1 MNHIQEIYISSLL
14 ADAVYTDIQKLR
26 NNSARDNMEDIM
38 SERMSSYQ
46 AKFIANN
53 FEIVAALEKSDLYQ
67 NGFAAAVWKGRAN
80 TPYEGK
86 LFVSTRGTEPLT
98 DFITDADLALNVAAQ
113 AQIVEMTN
121 WWNRITTPINQ
132 QVLQI
137 IDSSILGR
145 NQDTKSRFIT
155 EKVSGLGLIDINS
168 TGEKLS
174 VVVNGHSLG
183 GHLASSFARIFA
195 DSVKIEAVNTFNS
208 AGFISS
214 SESFFKEVEKAL
226 YLPKTK
232 FFKEQNNYFTEHGIN
247 VTTND
252 WWFTQIGKRQPIFNE
267 KDSNPINNHS
277 MYKVTD
283 ALALGYTLSLLDKNL
298 TLEKINQLFNLSSNK
313 SEASLENVLDFVRS
327 IIIGK
332 DAKLTT
338 VGDVDKNA
346 ASREEYHKNIVELRG
361 RIESLVENGQ
371 KFEFLKL
378 NLEIAK
384 TDSAEG
390 MAMRYALKELSPF
403 ALVGFDYSKFNADG
417 TLGLYSAVN
426 PNGMTDQYLE
436 ARFKMAGVWERFAAK
451 DIDYEPLESRGE
463 DNGRYLDLQKDM
475 KLEVADYMN
484 KVSYKFT
491 LFGNTENNNLIGG
504 LNEDRLFGS
513 NGDDVLDGRAGS
525 DYLEGGNG
533 DDTYRINGFDNVF
546 DSDRKGAIV
555 FSDDV
560 RASRFIRNSESDDTW
575 LSVGADGKPDG
586 LMTAV
591 RPALS
596 HSLLVKHGKDMAVI
610 RGFFEGEKSDVS
622 ALGITLTTKE
632 KPAMPDSEAGE
643 GSLVRTDGVGAAD
656 KYNVFYANAQDRWFN
671 LTGGNKDDVLFAG
684 GAGRLSV
691 SAGAGNDRVYGS
703 YGADVI
709 NGGEG
714 NDLLNGSN
722 FAGNKTE
729 AQKAEDRDII
739 IGGAGRDLIY
749 GGVGDDVIYS
759 ELTDSHLSETG
770 SSERGDWVAAGE
782 GDDEVFGSANR
793 DLITGGEGSDTVFGG
808 AGDDVILGDGFLRA
822 GSRGHYI
829 STGGGD
835 IYFNYGTVAPVM
847 PLVPGLVMP
856 RPVRI
861 PAGTLSYEYTWGDG
875 KWDPNYLNSASRTHN
890 DTDAWDVVIDAET
903 GDYALTAKIAPSD
916 NVHRVAAGGAAD
928 VLHGGAGNDLLVG
941 QDGNDVLYGGSGNDI
956 LWGDD
961 NRDAAVSGDDYLD
974 GGEGD
979 DRLYGGKGHDTL
991 AAGAG
996 RDLLDGGEGFDSY
1009 LFASRDLQNA
1019 DDVKTI
1025 RDAGGEGAIFIDGV
1039 SLDSTVW
1046 TADADKPDVWHSAQG
1061 WTLALM
1067 GTSLV
1072 LTGATFQGQIAIEN
1086 FRDGMFGL
1094 ALPAPNAAP
1103 QADKAVETLSVSAD
1117 KLFSHQLA
1125 DDLFRDDKGVVRYEL
1140 TLADGSPLP
1149 EGLAFDSASRTLS
1162 GKVSSETDK
1171 LVLKISAFDDE
1182 GLSASQDWTLAI
1194 GSENHAPEV
1203 QGRLNTQYARAGQEW
1218 KFALPEG
1225 LFADKDGDALT
1236 YRATLADG
1244 GRLPEG
1250 MDFDGKRGVFGG
1262 RVLQSGSFDLKITA
1276 ADTQGATAEAAM
1288 RLEVLGRSS
1297 GQDRILTGT
1306 DGEDLLHGGLGN
1318 DVLAGGA
1325 GNDTLYGGIN
1335 SSDVYLF
1342 AAGHGHDTVKDATYQ
1357 GGKFTDTLRFDGAV
1371 SGSVRFIRSGN
1382 DLTVKAYGEDDSVTV
1397 ANYFQSV
1404 ANRHVRFEFA
1414 DKTLDAEAMKTA
1426 AMEIYGSDTGATLTG
1441 WHGNDTIHGGAGNDK
1456 IYGGYGKD
1464 TIIGGKGDDYLAGGI
1479 NTADTYVFAAGHGK
1493 DTVADGSTRAGVFT
1507 DRLVFE
1513 GGKQADAVF
1522 ARAQDSLLI
1531 RAFGEGDEVKV
1542 EHYYASAQSRDLSLS
1557 FADQMVN
1564 PAQLYERVQHIV

>member
-1 MNHIQEIYISSLL
+1 MLSYYLYGEAIPPEAESLASDKYIRNDKEIYISLSSNDYMNYVGNKFPI
-14 ADAVYTDIQKLR
+14 AQQKIFQKFFNSYLDSNKEDFIEHSNGDKIILSHNEFISYFYEDLK
-26 NNSARDNMEDIM
+26 NNN
-38 SERMSSYQ
+38 
-46 AKFIANN
+46 
-53 FEIVAALEKSDLYQ
+53 SDLYERLITSRNLIVSQ
-67 NGFAAAVWKGRAN
+67 YSLEPNTADYWQRALVFGSTSFALDTDSIRYVFDKQ
-80 TPYEGK
+80 TGK
-86 LFVSTRGTEPLT
+86 PLYL
-98 DFITDADLALNVAAQ
+98 DNIKLKPNDDNYDLESSDGLASMVNPILRSITDPSGIGRKVNIKYDGDFVALNGGRYTQEEYWEYVK
-113 AQIVEMTN
+113 N
-121 WWNRITTPINQ
+121 HP
-132 QVLQI
+132 
-137 IDSSILGR
+137 DSDNPSI
-145 NQDTKSRFIT
+145 
-155 EKVSGLGLIDINS
+155 
-168 TGEKLS
+168 
-174 VVVNGHSLG
+174 
-183 GHLASSFARIFA
+183 
-195 DSVKIEAVNTFNS
+195 
-208 AGFISS
+208 
-214 SESFFKEVEKAL
+214 
-226 YLPKTK
+226 P
-232 FFKEQNNYFTEHGIN
+232 
-247 VTTND
+247 
-252 WWFTQIGKRQPIFNE
+252 
-267 KDSNPINNHS
+267 
-277 MYKVTD
+277 
-283 ALALGYTLSLLDKNL
+283 KNL
-298 TLEKINQLFNLSSNK
+298 TPYTSEVMSALWNGLDKLLQLK
-313 SEASLENVLDFVRS
+313 SVQFVDDSERLVLFGTGNGDNFAGFKSHDGSIDLTNVFD
-327 IIIGK
+327 I
-332 DAKLTT
+332 A
-338 VGDVDKNA
+338 
-346 ASREEYHKNIVELRG
+346 
-361 RIESLVENGQ
+361 LVEKVLIERFIKKYN
-371 KFEFLKL
+371 KEINDSVNDFFVNHKDEFALSFWMIEGMSQAILDLPSKLAAYFVFKAERYIENKL
-378 NLEIAK
+378 NHYKQYIKNGIVYVAGDGNDTFIG
-384 TDSAEG
+384 TD
-390 MAMRYALKELSPF
+390 K
-403 ALVGFDYSKFNADG
+403 
-417 TLGLYSAVN
+417 
-426 PNGMTDQYLE
+426 
-436 ARFKMAGVWERFAAK
+436 
-451 DIDYEPLESRGE
+451 
-463 DNGRYLDLQKDM
+463 
-475 KLEVADYMN
+475 
-484 KVSYKFT
+484 
-491 LFGNTENNNLIGG
+491 
-504 LNEDRLFGS
+504 
-513 NGDDVLDGRAGS
+513 S
-525 DYLEGGNG
+525 DSFIGGNG
-533 DDTYRINGFDNVF
+533 NDTYTIKGFDTVY
-546 DSDRKGAIV
+546 DSDKQGSIVFKKGVI

-643 GSLVRTDGVGAAD
+643 GSLVRTDGVGTAD

-684 GAGRLSV
+684 GAGRLTV

-1072 LTGATFQGQIAIEN
+1072 LTGATFQGQIAIES

-1203 QGRLNTQYARAGQEW
+1203 QGRLNTQYVRAGQEW
-1218 KFALPEG
+1218 RFALPEG

-1276 ADTQGATAEAAM
+1276 ADTQGATVEAAM
-1288 RLEVLGRSS
+1288 RLEVLGRAS

-1306 DGEDLLHGGLGN
+1306 DGEDLLRGGLDS

-1342 AAGHGHDTVKDATYQ
+1342 AAGHGHDTVRDATYQ

>member
-1 MNHIQEIYISSLL
+1 
-14 ADAVYTDIQKLR
+14 
-26 NNSARDNMEDIM
+26 
-38 SERMSSYQ
+38 
-46 AKFIANN
+46 
-53 FEIVAALEKSDLYQ
+53 
-67 NGFAAAVWKGRAN
+67 
-80 TPYEGK
+80 
-86 LFVSTRGTEPLT
+86 
-98 DFITDADLALNVAAQ
+98 
-113 AQIVEMTN
+113 
-121 WWNRITTPINQ
+121 
-132 QVLQI
+132 
-137 IDSSILGR
+137 
-145 NQDTKSRFIT
+145 
-155 EKVSGLGLIDINS
+155 
-168 TGEKLS
+168 
-174 VVVNGHSLG
+174 
-183 GHLASSFARIFA
+183 
-195 DSVKIEAVNTFNS
+195 
-208 AGFISS
+208 
-214 SESFFKEVEKAL
+214 
-226 YLPKTK
+226 
-232 FFKEQNNYFTEHGIN
+232 
-247 VTTND
+247 
-252 WWFTQIGKRQPIFNE
+252 
-267 KDSNPINNHS
+267 
-277 MYKVTD
+277 
-283 ALALGYTLSLLDKNL
+283 
-298 TLEKINQLFNLSSNK
+298 
-313 SEASLENVLDFVRS
+313 
-327 IIIGK
+327 
-332 DAKLTT
+332 
-338 VGDVDKNA
+338 
-346 ASREEYHKNIVELRG
+346 
-361 RIESLVENGQ
+361 
-371 KFEFLKL
+371 
-378 NLEIAK
+378 
-384 TDSAEG
+384 
-390 MAMRYALKELSPF
+390 
-403 ALVGFDYSKFNADG
+403 
-417 TLGLYSAVN
+417 
-426 PNGMTDQYLE
+426 
-436 ARFKMAGVWERFAAK
+436 
-451 DIDYEPLESRGE
+451 
-463 DNGRYLDLQKDM
+463 
-475 KLEVADYMN
+475 
-484 KVSYKFT
+484 
-491 LFGNTENNNLIGG
+491 
-504 LNEDRLFGS
+504 
-513 NGDDVLDGRAGS
+513 
-525 DYLEGGNG
+525 
-533 DDTYRINGFDNVF
+533 
-546 DSDRKGAIV
+546 
-555 FSDDV
+555 
-560 RASRFIRNSESDDTW
+560 
-575 LSVGADGKPDG
+575 
-586 LMTAV
+586 
-591 RPALS
+591 
-596 HSLLVKHGKDMAVI
+596 
-610 RGFFEGEKSDVS
+610 
-622 ALGITLTTKE
+622 
-632 KPAMPDSEAGE
+632 
-643 GSLVRTDGVGAAD
+643 
-656 KYNVFYANAQDRWFN
+656 
-671 LTGGNKDDVLFAG
+671 
-684 GAGRLSV
+684 
-691 SAGAGNDRVYGS
+691 
-703 YGADVI
+703 
-709 NGGEG
+709 
-714 NDLLNGSN
+714 
-722 FAGNKTE
+722 
-729 AQKAEDRDII
+729 
-739 IGGAGRDLIY
+739 
-749 GGVGDDVIYS
+749 
-759 ELTDSHLSETG
+759 
-770 SSERGDWVAAGE
+770 
-782 GDDEVFGSANR
+782 
-793 DLITGGEGSDTVFGG
+793 
-808 AGDDVILGDGFLRA
+808 
-822 GSRGHYI
+822 
-829 STGGGD
+829 
-835 IYFNYGTVAPVM
+835 M

-861 PAGTLSYEYTWGDG
+861 PAGTLSYEYTWRDG

-890 DTDAWDVVIDAET
+890 DTDAWDVVIDAEA

-1019 DDVKTI
+1019 DNVKTI
-1025 RDAGGEGAIFIDGV
+1025 RDAGGEGTIFIDGV
-1039 SLDSTVW
+1039 ALDSTVW

-1061 WTLALM
+1061 WTLALT

-1171 LVLKISAFDDE
+1171 LVLKISAFDGE

-1225 LFADKDGDALT
+1225 LFTDKDGDALT

-1244 GRLPEG
+1244 GRLLEG

-1276 ADTQGATAEAAM
+1276 ADTQGATAEAAI
-1288 RLEVLGRSS
+1288 RLEVLGRAS

-1306 DGEDLLHGGLGN
+1306 DGEDMLHGGSGS

-1325 GNDTLYGGIN
+1325 GNDMLYGGIN

-1342 AAGHGHDTVKDATYQ
+1342 AAGHGHDTVRDATYQ

-1371 SGSVRFIRSGN
+1371 SGSARFIRSGN

-1404 ANRHVRFEFA
+1404 ANRHVRFAFA

-1441 WHGNDTIHGGAGNDK
+1441 WNGNDTIHGGAGNDK

-1464 TIIGGKGDDYLAGGI
+1464 TIIGGKGDDYLAGGV

-1513 GGKQADAVF
+1513 GVKQADAVF

-1557 FADQMVN
+1557 FADQMVS

>member
-1 MNHIQEIYISSLL
+1 MNQYKFFELDLNTNYANKVLSYYLWGMDDPPSKTNLISENWVDRAKTDQIVLNIDTRSFLDKTGLYQYHPYEFGVIRKFFNNEHENGSKDFNVLKNGNLQKFSNGELSLTYNEIRSYLYRESNNPDSNYMKSALPVRDYYFYWDKDYNAEYLSKNAFVFGSVKLTFDTNNIRFIVDKNGNPLRIENFKLFPYSKINIGDYNERNGDFQDNFDFKGNGSLTDVVNTLLERITDPFSIGKKVLFQYIGVDALEGKTIHPMEYNNTIIHPYIDPYVRPKFEAYVQPQINKMRMVSKLFGFLKEFQSIQNSGVIDYLDDANQLVIYGTQSKDTLNVYKIKKVLSVDIEKTDTQEQELDLSKNIDLNTISTHINTLISSLFPPSVNIAKEL
-14 ADAVYTDIQKLR
+14 GLFNELMQQITELNHYQKYTKYG
-26 NNSARDNMEDIM
+26 AT
-38 SERMSSYQ
+38 Y
-46 AKFIANN
+46 IA
-53 FEIVAALEKSDLYQ
+53 
-67 NGFAAAVWKGRAN
+67 G
-80 TPYEGK
+80 EGNDT
-86 LFVSTRGTEPLT
+86 LIGTEYS
-98 DFITDADLALNVAAQ
+98 D
-113 AQIVEMTN
+113 
-121 WWNRITTPINQ
+121 
-132 QVLQI
+132 
-137 IDSSILGR
+137 
-145 NQDTKSRFIT
+145 RF
-155 EKVSGLGLIDINS
+155 L
-168 TGEKLS
+168 
-174 VVVNGHSLG
+174 
-183 GHLASSFARIFA
+183 
-195 DSVKIEAVNTFNS
+195 
-208 AGFISS
+208 
-214 SESFFKEVEKAL
+214 
-226 YLPKTK
+226 
-232 FFKEQNNYFTEHGIN
+232 
-247 VTTND
+247 
-252 WWFTQIGKRQPIFNE
+252 
-267 KDSNPINNHS
+267 
-277 MYKVTD
+277 
-283 ALALGYTLSLLDKNL
+283 
-298 TLEKINQLFNLSSNK
+298 
-313 SEASLENVLDFVRS
+313 
-327 IIIGK
+327 
-332 DAKLTT
+332 
-338 VGDVDKNA
+338 
-346 ASREEYHKNIVELRG
+346 
-361 RIESLVENGQ
+361 
-371 KFEFLKL
+371 
-378 NLEIAK
+378 
-384 TDSAEG
+384 
-390 MAMRYALKELSPF
+390 
-403 ALVGFDYSKFNADG
+403 
-417 TLGLYSAVN
+417 
-426 PNGMTDQYLE
+426 
-436 ARFKMAGVWERFAAK
+436 
-451 DIDYEPLESRGE
+451 
-463 DNGRYLDLQKDM
+463 
-475 KLEVADYMN
+475 
-484 KVSYKFT
+484 
-491 LFGNTENNNLIGG
+491 
-504 LNEDRLFGS
+504 
-513 NGDDVLDGRAGS
+513 
-525 DYLEGGNG
+525 GGNG
-533 DDTYRINGFDNVF
+533 DDIYRINGLDNVF
-546 DSDRKGAIV
+546 DSDHKGSIV

-622 ALGITLTTKE
+622 ALGITLMTKE

-684 GAGRLSV
+684 GAGRLTV

-1025 RDAGGEGAIFIDGV
+1025 RDVGGEGAIFIDGV

-1194 GSENHAPEV
+1194 GAENHAPEV

-1288 RLEVLGRSS
+1288 RLEVLGRAS

-1306 DGEDLLHGGLGN
+1306 DGEDLLRGGLDS

-1342 AAGHGHDTVKDATYQ
+1342 AAGHGHDTVRDATYQ

-1513 GGKQADAVF
+1513 GVKQADAVF

>member
-1 MNHIQEIYISSLL
+1 M
-14 ADAVYTDIQKLR
+14 
-26 NNSARDNMEDIM
+26 
-38 SERMSSYQ
+38 
-46 AKFIANN
+46 
-53 FEIVAALEKSDLYQ
+53 
-67 NGFAAAVWKGRAN
+67 
-80 TPYEGK
+80 
-86 LFVSTRGTEPLT
+86 
-98 DFITDADLALNVAAQ
+98 
-113 AQIVEMTN
+113 
-121 WWNRITTPINQ
+121 
-132 QVLQI
+132 
-137 IDSSILGR
+137 
-145 NQDTKSRFIT
+145 
-155 EKVSGLGLIDINS
+155 
-168 TGEKLS
+168 
-174 VVVNGHSLG
+174 
-183 GHLASSFARIFA
+183 
-195 DSVKIEAVNTFNS
+195 
-208 AGFISS
+208 
-214 SESFFKEVEKAL
+214 
-226 YLPKTK
+226 
-232 FFKEQNNYFTEHGIN
+232 
-247 VTTND
+247 
-252 WWFTQIGKRQPIFNE
+252 
-267 KDSNPINNHS
+267 
-277 MYKVTD
+277 
-283 ALALGYTLSLLDKNL
+283 
-298 TLEKINQLFNLSSNK
+298 
-313 SEASLENVLDFVRS
+313 
-327 IIIGK
+327 
-332 DAKLTT
+332 
-338 VGDVDKNA
+338 
-346 ASREEYHKNIVELRG
+346 
-361 RIESLVENGQ
+361 
-371 KFEFLKL
+371 
-378 NLEIAK
+378 
-384 TDSAEG
+384 
-390 MAMRYALKELSPF
+390 
-403 ALVGFDYSKFNADG
+403 
-417 TLGLYSAVN
+417 
-426 PNGMTDQYLE
+426 
-436 ARFKMAGVWERFAAK
+436 
-451 DIDYEPLESRGE
+451 
-463 DNGRYLDLQKDM
+463 
-475 KLEVADYMN
+475 
-484 KVSYKFT
+484 
-491 LFGNTENNNLIGG
+491 
-504 LNEDRLFGS
+504 
-513 NGDDVLDGRAGS
+513 
-525 DYLEGGNG
+525 
-533 DDTYRINGFDNVF
+533 
-546 DSDRKGAIV
+546 
-555 FSDDV
+555 
-560 RASRFIRNSESDDTW
+560 
-575 LSVGADGKPDG
+575 
-586 LMTAV
+586 
-591 RPALS
+591 
-596 HSLLVKHGKDMAVI
+596 
-610 RGFFEGEKSDVS
+610 
-622 ALGITLTTKE
+622 
-632 KPAMPDSEAGE
+632 
-643 GSLVRTDGVGAAD
+643 
-656 KYNVFYANAQDRWFN
+656 
-671 LTGGNKDDVLFAG
+671 
-684 GAGRLSV
+684 
-691 SAGAGNDRVYGS
+691 
-703 YGADVI
+703 
-709 NGGEG
+709 
-714 NDLLNGSN
+714 
-722 FAGNKTE
+722 
-729 AQKAEDRDII
+729 
-739 IGGAGRDLIY
+739 
-749 GGVGDDVIYS
+749 
-759 ELTDSHLSETG
+759 
-770 SSERGDWVAAGE
+770 
-782 GDDEVFGSANR
+782 
-793 DLITGGEGSDTVFGG
+793 
-808 AGDDVILGDGFLRA
+808 
-822 GSRGHYI
+822 
-829 STGGGD
+829 
-835 IYFNYGTVAPVM
+835 
-847 PLVPGLVMP
+847 
-856 RPVRI
+856 
-861 PAGTLSYEYTWGDG
+861 
-875 KWDPNYLNSASRTHN
+875 
-890 DTDAWDVVIDAET
+890 
-903 GDYALTAKIAPSD
+903 
-916 NVHRVAAGGAAD
+916 
-928 VLHGGAGNDLLVG
+928 LHGGAGNDLLVG

-1009 LFASRDLQNA
+1009 LFAPRDLQNA

-1025 RDAGGEGAIFIDGV
+1025 RDAGGEGVIFIDGV

-1072 LTGATFQGQIAIEN
+1072 LTGTTFQGQIAIEN

-1149 EGLAFDSASRTLS
+1149 EGLAFDSASRTLR

-1194 GSENHAPEV
+1194 GAENHAPEV
-1203 QGRLNTQYARAGQEW
+1203 QGRLNMQYARAGQEW

-1262 RVLQSGSFDLKITA
+1262 RVLQSGSFNLKITA

-1288 RLEVLGRSS
+1288 RLEVLGRAS

-1306 DGEDLLHGGLGN
+1306 DGEDLLRGGLDS

-1342 AAGHGHDTVKDATYQ
+1342 AAGHGHDTVRDATYQ

-1426 AMEIYGSDTGATLTG
+1426 TMEIYGSDTGATLTG

>member
-1 MNHIQEIYISSLL
+1 MSNSQPVPSFFLANNGNYAETMLSYYLYGEAIPPEAESLASDKYIRNDKEIYISLSSNDYMNYVGNKFPI
-14 ADAVYTDIQKLR
+14 AQQKIFQKFFNSYLDSNKGDFIEHSNGDKIILSHNEFISYFYEDLK
-26 NNSARDNMEDIM
+26 NNN
-38 SERMSSYQ
+38 
-46 AKFIANN
+46 
-53 FEIVAALEKSDLYQ
+53 SDLYERLITSRNLIVSQ
-67 NGFAAAVWKGRAN
+67 YSLEPNTADYWQRALVFGSTSFALDTDSIRYVFDKQ
-80 TPYEGK
+80 TGK
-86 LFVSTRGTEPLT
+86 PLYL
-98 DFITDADLALNVAAQ
+98 DNIKLKPNDDNHDLESSDGLASMVNPILRSITDPSGIGRKVNIKYDGDFVALNGGRYTQEEYWEYVK
-113 AQIVEMTN
+113 N
-121 WWNRITTPINQ
+121 HP
-132 QVLQI
+132 
-137 IDSSILGR
+137 DSDNPSI
-145 NQDTKSRFIT
+145 
-155 EKVSGLGLIDINS
+155 
-168 TGEKLS
+168 
-174 VVVNGHSLG
+174 
-183 GHLASSFARIFA
+183 
-195 DSVKIEAVNTFNS
+195 
-208 AGFISS
+208 
-214 SESFFKEVEKAL
+214 
-226 YLPKTK
+226 P
-232 FFKEQNNYFTEHGIN
+232 
-247 VTTND
+247 
-252 WWFTQIGKRQPIFNE
+252 
-267 KDSNPINNHS
+267 
-277 MYKVTD
+277 
-283 ALALGYTLSLLDKNL
+283 KNL
-298 TLEKINQLFNLSSNK
+298 TPYTSEVMSALWNGLDKLLQLK
-313 SEASLENVLDFVRS
+313 SVQFVDDSERLVLFGTGNGDNFAGFKSHDGSIDLTNVFD
-327 IIIGK
+327 I
-332 DAKLTT
+332 A
-338 VGDVDKNA
+338 
-346 ASREEYHKNIVELRG
+346 
-361 RIESLVENGQ
+361 LVEKVLIERFIKKYN
-371 KFEFLKL
+371 KEINDSVNDFFVNHKDEFALSFWMMEGMSQAILDLPSKLAAYFVFKAERYIENKL
-378 NLEIAK
+378 NHYKQYIKNGIVYVAGDGNDTFIG
-384 TDSAEG
+384 TD
-390 MAMRYALKELSPF
+390 K
-403 ALVGFDYSKFNADG
+403 
-417 TLGLYSAVN
+417 
-426 PNGMTDQYLE
+426 
-436 ARFKMAGVWERFAAK
+436 
-451 DIDYEPLESRGE
+451 
-463 DNGRYLDLQKDM
+463 
-475 KLEVADYMN
+475 
-484 KVSYKFT
+484 
-491 LFGNTENNNLIGG
+491 
-504 LNEDRLFGS
+504 
-513 NGDDVLDGRAGS
+513 S
-525 DYLEGGNG
+525 DSFIGGNG
-533 DDTYRINGFDNVF
+533 NDTYTIKGFDTVY
-546 DSDRKGAIV
+546 DSDKQGSIVFKKGVI

-684 GAGRLSV
+684 GAGRLTV

-1194 GSENHAPEV
+1194 GAENHAPEV
-1203 QGRLNTQYARAGQEW
+1203 QGRLNTQYARAGREW

-1288 RLEVLGRSS
+1288 RLEVLGRAS

-1306 DGEDLLHGGLGN
+1306 DGEDLLRGGLDS

-1342 AAGHGHDTVKDATYQ
+1342 AAGHGHDTVRDATYQ

-1426 AMEIYGSDTGATLTG
+1426 TMEIYGSDTGATLTG

-1513 GGKQADAVF
+1513 GVKQADAVF

-1564 PAQLYERVQHIV
+1564 PTQLYERVQHIV

>member
-1 MNHIQEIYISSLL
+1 MSNSIFIQSGVNTQKFSEDAFQYIKKQSKEIINISQIVGVSPGSVAGALLEENDSSNKESAKKRLDDIIELRFFDLATDYEDWVVKEATGNYGLIKKSNPVFWDIGPANIQIGTAVSIIQRTPNELLEKLDLVKHKNISSEG
-14 ADAVYTDIQKLR
+14 IQKLSEDLILDKD
-26 NNSARDNMEDIM
+26 NISAKIYALYIKEAERFFIDNKAYGDDWEKLPQEYKDSLYITYVNFGENKIKSIRDA
-38 SERMSSYQ
+38 R
-46 AKFIANN
+46 AKP
-53 FEIVAALEKSDLYQ
+53 VK
-67 NGFAAAVWKGRAN
+67 
-80 TPYEGK
+80 YEPMPGLTTGAGVDH
-86 LFVSTRGTEPLT
+86 LFHAKKISN
-98 DFITDADLALNVAAQ
+98 A
-113 AQIVEMTN
+113 
-121 WWNRITTPINQ
+121 
-132 QVLQI
+132 
-137 IDSSILGR
+137 
-145 NQDTKSRFIT
+145 
-155 EKVSGLGLIDINS
+155 LGL
-168 TGEKLS
+168 
-174 VVVNGHSLG
+174 
-183 GHLASSFARIFA
+183 
-195 DSVKIEAVNTFNS
+195 
-208 AGFISS
+208 
-214 SESFFKEVEKAL
+214 
-226 YLPKTK
+226 
-232 FFKEQNNYFTEHGIN
+232 NNYG
-247 VTTND
+247 
-252 WWFTQIGKRQPIFNE
+252 
-267 KDSNPINNHS
+267 
-277 MYKVTD
+277 
-283 ALALGYTLSLLDKNL
+283 
-298 TLEKINQLFNLSSNK
+298 
-313 SEASLENVLDFVRS
+313 
-327 IIIGK
+327 
-332 DAKLTT
+332 
-338 VGDVDKNA
+338 
-346 ASREEYHKNIVELRG
+346 KNIVFTDIVNLASNDNEVGIAAKYSMKALRYVALAG
-361 RIESLVENGQ
+361 LEYDAISKSDKNGEFTSQWFENRG
-371 KFEFLKL
+371 KL
-378 NLEIAK
+378 YYSYMNNQLNKGSE
-384 TDSAEG
+384 
-390 MAMRYALKELSPF
+390 YKEWINDEENNFSINKNSINKKIF
-403 ALVGFDYSKFNADG
+403 FGKEYERSYLVGGSKDDA
-417 TLGLYSAVN
+417 
-426 PNGMTDQYLE
+426 
-436 ARFKMAGVWERFAAK
+436 
-451 DIDYEPLESRGE
+451 
-463 DNGRYLDLQKDM
+463 
-475 KLEVADYMN
+475 
-484 KVSYKFT
+484 
-491 LFGNTENNNLIGG
+491 LFGG
-504 LNEDRLFGS
+504 

-533 DDTYRINGFDNVF
+533 DDTYRINGLDNVF

-622 ALGITLTTKE
+622 ALGITLATKE

-643 GSLVRTDGVGAAD
+643 GALVRTDGVGAAD

-684 GAGRLSV
+684 GAGRLTV

-861 PAGTLSYEYTWGDG
+861 PAGTLSYEYTWRDG

-890 DTDAWDVVIDAET
+890 DTDAWDVVIDAEA
-903 GDYALTAKIAPSD
+903 GDYALTAKIAPLD
-916 NVHRVAAGGAAD
+916 NVHRVAAGGSAD

-1039 SLDSTVW
+1039 ALDSTVW
-1046 TADADKPDVWHSAQG
+1046 TVDADKPDVWHSAQG
-1061 WTLALM
+1061 WTLALT

-1103 QADKAVETLSVSAD
+1103 QADKAVETLPVSAD
-1117 KLFSHQLA
+1117 KVFSHQLA
-1125 DDLFRDDKGVVRYEL
+1125 DDLFRDDKGIVRYEL

-1149 EGLAFDSASRTLS
+1149 EGLVFDSASRTLS
-1162 GKVSSETDK
+1162 GKLSSETDK

-1194 GSENHAPEV
+1194 GAENHAPEV

-1288 RLEVLGRSS
+1288 RLEVLGRAS

-1306 DGEDLLHGGLGN
+1306 DGEDILHGGSGS

-1325 GNDTLYGGIN
+1325 GNDMLYGGIN

-1342 AAGHGHDTVKDATYQ
+1342 AAGHGHDTVRDATYQ

-1371 SGSVRFIRSGN
+1371 SGSARFIRSGN

-1404 ANRHVRFEFA
+1404 ANRHVRFGFA

-1441 WHGNDTIHGGAGNDK
+1441 WNGNDTIHGGAGNDK

-1513 GGKQADAVF
+1513 GVKQADAVF

-1564 PAQLYERVQHIV
+1564 PTQLYERVQHIV

>member
-1 MNHIQEIYISSLL
+1 MLSYYLYGEAIPPEAESLASDKYIRNDKEIYISLSSNDYMNYVGNKFPI
-14 ADAVYTDIQKLR
+14 AQQKIFQKFFNSYLDSNKEDFIEHSNGDKIILSHNEFISYFYEDLK
-26 NNSARDNMEDIM
+26 NNN
-38 SERMSSYQ
+38 
-46 AKFIANN
+46 
-53 FEIVAALEKSDLYQ
+53 SDLYERLITSRNLIVSQ
-67 NGFAAAVWKGRAN
+67 YSLEPNTADYWQRALVFGSTSFALDTDSIRYVFDKQ
-80 TPYEGK
+80 TGK
-86 LFVSTRGTEPLT
+86 PLYL
-98 DFITDADLALNVAAQ
+98 DNIKLKPNDDNYDLESSDGLASMVNPILRSITDPSGIGRKVNIKYDGDFVALNGGRYTQEEYWEYVK
-113 AQIVEMTN
+113 N
-121 WWNRITTPINQ
+121 HP
-132 QVLQI
+132 
-137 IDSSILGR
+137 DSDNPSI
-145 NQDTKSRFIT
+145 
-155 EKVSGLGLIDINS
+155 
-168 TGEKLS
+168 
-174 VVVNGHSLG
+174 
-183 GHLASSFARIFA
+183 
-195 DSVKIEAVNTFNS
+195 
-208 AGFISS
+208 
-214 SESFFKEVEKAL
+214 
-226 YLPKTK
+226 P
-232 FFKEQNNYFTEHGIN
+232 
-247 VTTND
+247 
-252 WWFTQIGKRQPIFNE
+252 
-267 KDSNPINNHS
+267 
-277 MYKVTD
+277 
-283 ALALGYTLSLLDKNL
+283 KNL
-298 TLEKINQLFNLSSNK
+298 TPYTSEVMSALWNGLDKLLQLK
-313 SEASLENVLDFVRS
+313 SVQFVDDSERLVLFGTGNGDNFAGFKSHDGSIDLTNVFD
-327 IIIGK
+327 I
-332 DAKLTT
+332 A
-338 VGDVDKNA
+338 
-346 ASREEYHKNIVELRG
+346 
-361 RIESLVENGQ
+361 LVEKVLIERFIKKYN
-371 KFEFLKL
+371 KEINDSVNDFFVNHKDEFALSFWMMEGMSQAILDLPSKLAAYFVFKAERYIENKL
-378 NLEIAK
+378 NHYKQYIKNGIVYVAGDGNDTFIG
-384 TDSAEG
+384 TD
-390 MAMRYALKELSPF
+390 K
-403 ALVGFDYSKFNADG
+403 
-417 TLGLYSAVN
+417 
-426 PNGMTDQYLE
+426 
-436 ARFKMAGVWERFAAK
+436 
-451 DIDYEPLESRGE
+451 
-463 DNGRYLDLQKDM
+463 
-475 KLEVADYMN
+475 
-484 KVSYKFT
+484 
-491 LFGNTENNNLIGG
+491 
-504 LNEDRLFGS
+504 
-513 NGDDVLDGRAGS
+513 S
-525 DYLEGGNG
+525 DSFIGGNG
-533 DDTYRINGFDNVF
+533 NDTYTIKGFDTVY
-546 DSDRKGAIV
+546 DSDKQGSIVFKKGVI

-632 KPAMPDSEAGE
+632 KPTMPDSEAGE
-643 GSLVRTDGVGAAD
+643 GSLVRTDGVGTAD

-684 GAGRLSV
+684 GAGRLTV

-829 STGGGD
+829 STGSGD

-861 PAGTLSYEYTWGDG
+861 PAGTLSYEYTWRDG

-890 DTDAWDVVIDAET
+890 DTDAWDVAIDAET

-1061 WTLALM
+1061 WTLALV

-1288 RLEVLGRSS
+1288 RLEVLGRAS

-1306 DGEDLLHGGLGN
+1306 DGEDLLRGGLDS

-1342 AAGHGHDTVKDATYQ
+1342 AAGHGHDTVRDATYQ

-1513 GGKQADAVF
+1513 GVKQADAVF

-1564 PAQLYERVQHIV
+1564 PTQLYERVQHIV

>member
-1 MNHIQEIYISSLL
+1 MGIMLKQCFLTEAESLASDKYIRNDKEIYISLSSNDYMNYVGNKFPI
-14 ADAVYTDIQKLR
+14 AQQKIFQKFFNSYLDSNKEDFIEHSNGDKIILSHNEFISYFYEDLK
-26 NNSARDNMEDIM
+26 NNN
-38 SERMSSYQ
+38 
-46 AKFIANN
+46 
-53 FEIVAALEKSDLYQ
+53 SDLYERLITSRNLIVSQ
-67 NGFAAAVWKGRAN
+67 YSLEPNTADYWQRALVFGSTSFALDTDSIRYVFDKQ
-80 TPYEGK
+80 TGK
-86 LFVSTRGTEPLT
+86 PLYL
-98 DFITDADLALNVAAQ
+98 DNIKLKPNDDNYDLESSDGLASMVNPILRSITDPSGIGRKVNIKYDGDFVALNGGRYTQEEYWEYVK
-113 AQIVEMTN
+113 N
-121 WWNRITTPINQ
+121 HP
-132 QVLQI
+132 
-137 IDSSILGR
+137 DSDNPSI
-145 NQDTKSRFIT
+145 
-155 EKVSGLGLIDINS
+155 
-168 TGEKLS
+168 
-174 VVVNGHSLG
+174 
-183 GHLASSFARIFA
+183 
-195 DSVKIEAVNTFNS
+195 
-208 AGFISS
+208 
-214 SESFFKEVEKAL
+214 
-226 YLPKTK
+226 P
-232 FFKEQNNYFTEHGIN
+232 
-247 VTTND
+247 
-252 WWFTQIGKRQPIFNE
+252 
-267 KDSNPINNHS
+267 
-277 MYKVTD
+277 
-283 ALALGYTLSLLDKNL
+283 KNL
-298 TLEKINQLFNLSSNK
+298 TPYTSEVMSALWNGLDKLLQLK
-313 SEASLENVLDFVRS
+313 SVQFVDDSERLVLFGTGNGDNFAGFKSHDGSIDLTNVFD
-327 IIIGK
+327 I
-332 DAKLTT
+332 A
-338 VGDVDKNA
+338 
-346 ASREEYHKNIVELRG
+346 
-361 RIESLVENGQ
+361 LVEKVLIERFIKKYN
-371 KFEFLKL
+371 KEINDSVNDFFVNHKDEFALSFWMMEGMSQAILDLPSKLAAYFVFKAERYIENKL
-378 NLEIAK
+378 NHYKQYIKNGIVYVAGDGNDTFIG
-384 TDSAEG
+384 TD
-390 MAMRYALKELSPF
+390 K
-403 ALVGFDYSKFNADG
+403 
-417 TLGLYSAVN
+417 
-426 PNGMTDQYLE
+426 
-436 ARFKMAGVWERFAAK
+436 
-451 DIDYEPLESRGE
+451 
-463 DNGRYLDLQKDM
+463 
-475 KLEVADYMN
+475 
-484 KVSYKFT
+484 
-491 LFGNTENNNLIGG
+491 
-504 LNEDRLFGS
+504 
-513 NGDDVLDGRAGS
+513 S
-525 DYLEGGNG
+525 DSFIGGNG
-533 DDTYRINGFDNVF
+533 NDTYTIKGFDTVY
-546 DSDRKGAIV
+546 DSDKQGSIVFKKGVI

-643 GSLVRTDGVGAAD
+643 GSLVRTDGVGTAD

-684 GAGRLSV
+684 GAGRLTV

-782 GDDEVFGSANR
+782 GNDEVFGSANR

>member
-1 MNHIQEIYISSLL
+1 MSNSQPVPSFFLANNGNYAETMLSYYLYGEAIPPEAESLASDKYIRNDKEIYISLSSNDYMNYVGNKFPI
-14 ADAVYTDIQKLR
+14 AQQKIFQKFFNSYLDSNKEDFIEHSNGDKIILSHNEFISYFYEDLK
-26 NNSARDNMEDIM
+26 NNN
-38 SERMSSYQ
+38 
-46 AKFIANN
+46 
-53 FEIVAALEKSDLYQ
+53 SDLYERLITSRNLIVSQ
-67 NGFAAAVWKGRAN
+67 YSLEPNTADYWQRALVFGSTSFALDTDSIRYVFDKQ
-80 TPYEGK
+80 TGK
-86 LFVSTRGTEPLT
+86 PLYL
-98 DFITDADLALNVAAQ
+98 DNIKLKPNDDNYDLESSDGLASMVNPILRSITDPSGIGRKVNIKYDGDFVALNGGRYTQEEYWEYVK
-113 AQIVEMTN
+113 N
-121 WWNRITTPINQ
+121 HP
-132 QVLQI
+132 
-137 IDSSILGR
+137 DSDNPSI
-145 NQDTKSRFIT
+145 
-155 EKVSGLGLIDINS
+155 
-168 TGEKLS
+168 
-174 VVVNGHSLG
+174 
-183 GHLASSFARIFA
+183 
-195 DSVKIEAVNTFNS
+195 
-208 AGFISS
+208 
-214 SESFFKEVEKAL
+214 
-226 YLPKTK
+226 P
-232 FFKEQNNYFTEHGIN
+232 
-247 VTTND
+247 
-252 WWFTQIGKRQPIFNE
+252 
-267 KDSNPINNHS
+267 
-277 MYKVTD
+277 
-283 ALALGYTLSLLDKNL
+283 KNL
-298 TLEKINQLFNLSSNK
+298 TPYTSEVMSALWNGLDKLLQLK
-313 SEASLENVLDFVRS
+313 SVQFVDDSERLVLFGTGNGDNFAGFKSHDGSIDLTNVFD
-327 IIIGK
+327 I
-332 DAKLTT
+332 A
-338 VGDVDKNA
+338 
-346 ASREEYHKNIVELRG
+346 
-361 RIESLVENGQ
+361 LVEKVLIERFIKKYNKEINDSVNDFFVNHKG
-371 KFEFLKL
+371 EFALSFWMMEGMSQAILDLPSKLAAYFVFKAERYIENKL
-378 NLEIAK
+378 NHYKQYIKNGIVYVAGDGNDTFIG
-384 TDSAEG
+384 TD
-390 MAMRYALKELSPF
+390 K
-403 ALVGFDYSKFNADG
+403 
-417 TLGLYSAVN
+417 
-426 PNGMTDQYLE
+426 
-436 ARFKMAGVWERFAAK
+436 
-451 DIDYEPLESRGE
+451 
-463 DNGRYLDLQKDM
+463 
-475 KLEVADYMN
+475 
-484 KVSYKFT
+484 
-491 LFGNTENNNLIGG
+491 
-504 LNEDRLFGS
+504 
-513 NGDDVLDGRAGS
+513 S
-525 DYLEGGNG
+525 DSFIGGNG
-533 DDTYRINGFDNVF
+533 NDTYTIKGFDTVY
-546 DSDRKGAIV
+546 DSDKQGSIVFKKGVI

-684 GAGRLSV
+684 GAGRLTV

-1194 GSENHAPEV
+1194 GAENHAPEV
-1203 QGRLNTQYARAGQEW
+1203 QGRLNTQYARAGREW

-1262 RVLQSGSFDLKITA
+1262 RVLQSGSFNLKITA

-1306 DGEDLLHGGLGN
+1306 DGEDLLRGGLDS

-1342 AAGHGHDTVKDATYQ
+1342 AAGHGHDTVRDATYQ

-1371 SGSVRFIRSGN
+1371 SGSARFIRSGN
-1382 DLTVKAYGEDDSVTV
+1382 DLTVKAYGENDSVTV

-1426 AMEIYGSDTGATLTG
+1426 TMEIYGSDTGATLTG

>member
-1 MNHIQEIYISSLL
+1 M
-14 ADAVYTDIQKLR
+14 
-26 NNSARDNMEDIM
+26 
-38 SERMSSYQ
+38 
-46 AKFIANN
+46 
-53 FEIVAALEKSDLYQ
+53 
-67 NGFAAAVWKGRAN
+67 
-80 TPYEGK
+80 
-86 LFVSTRGTEPLT
+86 
-98 DFITDADLALNVAAQ
+98 
-113 AQIVEMTN
+113 
-121 WWNRITTPINQ
+121 
-132 QVLQI
+132 
-137 IDSSILGR
+137 
-145 NQDTKSRFIT
+145 
-155 EKVSGLGLIDINS
+155 
-168 TGEKLS
+168 
-174 VVVNGHSLG
+174 
-183 GHLASSFARIFA
+183 
-195 DSVKIEAVNTFNS
+195 
-208 AGFISS
+208 
-214 SESFFKEVEKAL
+214 
-226 YLPKTK
+226 
-232 FFKEQNNYFTEHGIN
+232 
-247 VTTND
+247 
-252 WWFTQIGKRQPIFNE
+252 
-267 KDSNPINNHS
+267 
-277 MYKVTD
+277 
-283 ALALGYTLSLLDKNL
+283 
-298 TLEKINQLFNLSSNK
+298 
-313 SEASLENVLDFVRS
+313 
-327 IIIGK
+327 
-332 DAKLTT
+332 
-338 VGDVDKNA
+338 
-346 ASREEYHKNIVELRG
+346 
-361 RIESLVENGQ
+361 
-371 KFEFLKL
+371 
-378 NLEIAK
+378 
-384 TDSAEG
+384 
-390 MAMRYALKELSPF
+390 
-403 ALVGFDYSKFNADG
+403 
-417 TLGLYSAVN
+417 
-426 PNGMTDQYLE
+426 
-436 ARFKMAGVWERFAAK
+436 
-451 DIDYEPLESRGE
+451 
-463 DNGRYLDLQKDM
+463 
-475 KLEVADYMN
+475 
-484 KVSYKFT
+484 
-491 LFGNTENNNLIGG
+491 
-504 LNEDRLFGS
+504 
-513 NGDDVLDGRAGS
+513 
-525 DYLEGGNG
+525 
-533 DDTYRINGFDNVF
+533 
-546 DSDRKGAIV
+546 
-555 FSDDV
+555 
-560 RASRFIRNSESDDTW
+560 
-575 LSVGADGKPDG
+575 
-586 LMTAV
+586 
-591 RPALS
+591 
-596 HSLLVKHGKDMAVI
+596 
-610 RGFFEGEKSDVS
+610 
-622 ALGITLTTKE
+622 
-632 KPAMPDSEAGE
+632 
-643 GSLVRTDGVGAAD
+643 
-656 KYNVFYANAQDRWFN
+656 FYANAQDRWFN

-684 GAGRLSV
+684 GAGRLTV
-691 SAGAGNDRVYGS
+691 SAGAGNDHVYGS

-890 DTDAWDVVIDAET
+890 DTDAWDVAIDAET

-1009 LFASRDLQNA
+1009 LFAPRDLQNA

-1025 RDAGGEGAIFIDGV
+1025 RDAGGEGVIFIDGV

-1072 LTGATFQGQIAIEN
+1072 LTGTTFQGQIAIEN

-1149 EGLAFDSASRTLS
+1149 EGLAFDSASRTLR

-1194 GSENHAPEV
+1194 GAENHAPEV

-1306 DGEDLLHGGLGN
+1306 DGEDLLYGGLGN

-1342 AAGHGHDTVKDATYQ
+1342 AAGHGHDTIRDATYQ

-1426 AMEIYGSDTGATLTG
+1426 TMEIYGSDTGATLTG

-1493 DTVADGSTRAGVFT
+1493 DTVADGSTRVGVFT

-1513 GGKQADAVF
+1513 GVKQADAVF

>member
-1 MNHIQEIYISSLL
+1 MSQTKKFVLDLSGNYTSEVLSYYLWGQKTPPSKTEILSDKWIKRADEEKVILQIDSKQFLDKTGLEKFHPYEFKLVERFFKIEHESGSMNVNDVIKQYPNHIKHLPNGEISLSYE
-14 ADAVYTDIQKLR
+14 AVRNFIYTK
-26 NNSARDNMEDIM
+26 NSAL
-38 SERMSSYQ
+38 
-46 AKFIANN
+46 FIASEFPLKDYYFYWDKIYNIENISKNAFVFGSVKLTFDTQNIRFIVDKDGNPLRIENFKIFPYSNVATGNEDGKGNN
-53 FEIVAALEKSDLYQ
+53 FQDNFDFKGNGDATAVINDLLEQ
-67 NGFAAAVWKGRAN
+67 
-80 TPYEGK
+80 
-86 LFVSTRGTEPLT
+86 
-98 DFITDADLALNVAAQ
+98 ITDPSGIGKKVVFDYVGTDKLEGVT
-113 AQIVEMTN
+113 VYSSDY
-121 WWNRITTPINQ
+121 TPEK
-132 QVLQI
+132 
-137 IDSSILGR
+137 
-145 NQDTKSRFIT
+145 TKSRYERYEGIASKLEDFLEELKSIQ
-155 EKVSGLGLIDINS
+155 KSGVIDYEDDNGRIVIFGIDNDIPLEGTKAKNLILSKHIDLNS
-168 TGEKLS
+168 S
-174 VVVNGHSLG
+174 
-183 GHLASSFARIFA
+183 RI
-195 DSVKIEAVNTFNS
+195 DSVKWKSIIAQFLI
-208 AGFISS
+208 GPDS
-214 SESFFKEVEKAL
+214 SEF
-226 YLPKTK
+226 
-232 FFKEQNNYFTEHGIN
+232 
-247 VTTND
+247 
-252 WWFTQIGKRQPIFNE
+252 
-267 KDSNPINNHS
+267 
-277 MYKVTD
+277 
-283 ALALGYTLSLLDKNL
+283 
-298 TLEKINQLFNLSSNK
+298 INQRLIEMELNHYRNRLNNGITYVAGDGNDTFIGTDK
-313 SEASLENVLDFVRS
+313 S
-327 IIIGK
+327 
-332 DAKLTT
+332 
-338 VGDVDKNA
+338 
-346 ASREEYHKNIVELRG
+346 
-361 RIESLVENGQ
+361 
-371 KFEFLKL
+371 
-378 NLEIAK
+378 
-384 TDSAEG
+384 DS
-390 MAMRYALKELSPF
+390 F
-403 ALVGFDYSKFNADG
+403 
-417 TLGLYSAVN
+417 
-426 PNGMTDQYLE
+426 
-436 ARFKMAGVWERFAAK
+436 
-451 DIDYEPLESRGE
+451 I
-463 DNGRYLDLQKDM
+463 
-475 KLEVADYMN
+475 
-484 KVSYKFT
+484 
-491 LFGNTENNNLIGG
+491 
-504 LNEDRLFGS
+504 
-513 NGDDVLDGRAGS
+513 
-525 DYLEGGNG
+525 GGNG
-533 DDTYRINGFDNVF
+533 NDTYTIKGFDTVY
-546 DSDRKGAIV
+546 DSDKQGSIVFKKGVI

-622 ALGITLTTKE
+622 ALGITLMTKE

-643 GSLVRTDGVGAAD
+643 GSLVRTDGVGTAD

-684 GAGRLSV
+684 GAGRLTV

-941 QDGNDVLYGGSGNDI
+941 QDGNDVLYGGAGNDI

-1194 GSENHAPEV
+1194 GAENHAPEV

-1288 RLEVLGRSS
+1288 RLEVLGRAS

-1306 DGEDLLHGGLGN
+1306 DGEDLLRGGLDS

-1342 AAGHGHDTVKDATYQ
+1342 AAGHGHDTVRDATYQ

-1513 GGKQADAVF
+1513 GVKQADAVF

>member
-1 MNHIQEIYISSLL
+1 MSNSQPVPSFFLANNGNYAETMLSYYLYGEAIPPEAESLASDKYIRNDKEIYISLSSNDYMNYVGNKFPI
-14 ADAVYTDIQKLR
+14 AQQKIFQKFFNSYLDSNKEDFIEHSNGDKIILSHNEFISYFYEDLK
-26 NNSARDNMEDIM
+26 NNN
-38 SERMSSYQ
+38 
-46 AKFIANN
+46 
-53 FEIVAALEKSDLYQ
+53 SDLYERLITSRNLIVSQ
-67 NGFAAAVWKGRAN
+67 YSLEPNTADYWQRALVFGSTSFALDTDSIRYVFDKQ
-80 TPYEGK
+80 TGK
-86 LFVSTRGTEPLT
+86 PLYL
-98 DFITDADLALNVAAQ
+98 DNIKLKPNDDNYDLESSDGLASMVNPILRSITDPSGIGRKVNIKYDGDFVALNGGRYTQEEYWEYVK
-113 AQIVEMTN
+113 N
-121 WWNRITTPINQ
+121 HP
-132 QVLQI
+132 
-137 IDSSILGR
+137 DSDNPSI
-145 NQDTKSRFIT
+145 
-155 EKVSGLGLIDINS
+155 
-168 TGEKLS
+168 
-174 VVVNGHSLG
+174 
-183 GHLASSFARIFA
+183 
-195 DSVKIEAVNTFNS
+195 
-208 AGFISS
+208 
-214 SESFFKEVEKAL
+214 
-226 YLPKTK
+226 P
-232 FFKEQNNYFTEHGIN
+232 
-247 VTTND
+247 
-252 WWFTQIGKRQPIFNE
+252 
-267 KDSNPINNHS
+267 
-277 MYKVTD
+277 
-283 ALALGYTLSLLDKNL
+283 KNL
-298 TLEKINQLFNLSSNK
+298 TPYTSEVMSALWNGLDKLLQLK
-313 SEASLENVLDFVRS
+313 SVQFVDDSERLVLFGTGNGDNFAGFKSHDGSIDLTNVFD
-327 IIIGK
+327 I
-332 DAKLTT
+332 A
-338 VGDVDKNA
+338 
-346 ASREEYHKNIVELRG
+346 
-361 RIESLVENGQ
+361 LVEKVLIERFIKKYN
-371 KFEFLKL
+371 KEINDSVNDFFVNHKDEFALSFWMMEGMSQAILDLPSKLAAYFVFKAERYIENKL
-378 NLEIAK
+378 NHYKQYIKNGIVYVAGDGNDTFIG
-384 TDSAEG
+384 TD
-390 MAMRYALKELSPF
+390 K
-403 ALVGFDYSKFNADG
+403 
-417 TLGLYSAVN
+417 
-426 PNGMTDQYLE
+426 
-436 ARFKMAGVWERFAAK
+436 
-451 DIDYEPLESRGE
+451 
-463 DNGRYLDLQKDM
+463 
-475 KLEVADYMN
+475 
-484 KVSYKFT
+484 
-491 LFGNTENNNLIGG
+491 
-504 LNEDRLFGS
+504 
-513 NGDDVLDGRAGS
+513 S
-525 DYLEGGNG
+525 DSFIGGNG
-533 DDTYRINGFDNVF
+533 NDTYTIKGFDTVY
-546 DSDRKGAIV
+546 DSDKQGSIVFKKGVI

-684 GAGRLSV
+684 GAGRLTV

-1194 GSENHAPEV
+1194 GAENHAPEV
-1203 QGRLNTQYARAGQEW
+1203 QGRLNTQYARAGREW

-1288 RLEVLGRSS
+1288 RLEVLGRAS

-1306 DGEDLLHGGLGN
+1306 DGEDLLRGGLDS

-1342 AAGHGHDTVKDATYQ
+1342 AAGHGHDTVRDATYQ

-1426 AMEIYGSDTGATLTG
+1426 TMEIYGSDTGATLTG

-1513 GGKQADAVF
+1513 GVKQADAVF

-1564 PAQLYERVQHIV
+1564 PTQLYERVQHIV

>member
-1 MNHIQEIYISSLL
+1 M
-14 ADAVYTDIQKLR
+14 
-26 NNSARDNMEDIM
+26 
-38 SERMSSYQ
+38 
-46 AKFIANN
+46 
-53 FEIVAALEKSDLYQ
+53 
-67 NGFAAAVWKGRAN
+67 
-80 TPYEGK
+80 
-86 LFVSTRGTEPLT
+86 
-98 DFITDADLALNVAAQ
+98 
-113 AQIVEMTN
+113 
-121 WWNRITTPINQ
+121 
-132 QVLQI
+132 
-137 IDSSILGR
+137 
-145 NQDTKSRFIT
+145 
-155 EKVSGLGLIDINS
+155 
-168 TGEKLS
+168 
-174 VVVNGHSLG
+174 
-183 GHLASSFARIFA
+183 
-195 DSVKIEAVNTFNS
+195 
-208 AGFISS
+208 
-214 SESFFKEVEKAL
+214 
-226 YLPKTK
+226 
-232 FFKEQNNYFTEHGIN
+232 
-247 VTTND
+247 
-252 WWFTQIGKRQPIFNE
+252 
-267 KDSNPINNHS
+267 
-277 MYKVTD
+277 
-283 ALALGYTLSLLDKNL
+283 
-298 TLEKINQLFNLSSNK
+298 
-313 SEASLENVLDFVRS
+313 
-327 IIIGK
+327 
-332 DAKLTT
+332 
-338 VGDVDKNA
+338 
-346 ASREEYHKNIVELRG
+346 
-361 RIESLVENGQ
+361 
-371 KFEFLKL
+371 
-378 NLEIAK
+378 
-384 TDSAEG
+384 
-390 MAMRYALKELSPF
+390 
-403 ALVGFDYSKFNADG
+403 
-417 TLGLYSAVN
+417 
-426 PNGMTDQYLE
+426 
-436 ARFKMAGVWERFAAK
+436 
-451 DIDYEPLESRGE
+451 
-463 DNGRYLDLQKDM
+463 
-475 KLEVADYMN
+475 
-484 KVSYKFT
+484 
-491 LFGNTENNNLIGG
+491 
-504 LNEDRLFGS
+504 
-513 NGDDVLDGRAGS
+513 
-525 DYLEGGNG
+525 
-533 DDTYRINGFDNVF
+533 
-546 DSDRKGAIV
+546 
-555 FSDDV
+555 
-560 RASRFIRNSESDDTW
+560 
-575 LSVGADGKPDG
+575 
-586 LMTAV
+586 
-591 RPALS
+591 
-596 HSLLVKHGKDMAVI
+596 
-610 RGFFEGEKSDVS
+610 
-622 ALGITLTTKE
+622 
-632 KPAMPDSEAGE
+632 
-643 GSLVRTDGVGAAD
+643 
-656 KYNVFYANAQDRWFN
+656 
-671 LTGGNKDDVLFAG
+671 
-684 GAGRLSV
+684 
-691 SAGAGNDRVYGS
+691 
-703 YGADVI
+703 
-709 NGGEG
+709 
-714 NDLLNGSN
+714 NGSN

-1194 GSENHAPEV
+1194 GAENHAPEV

-1250 MDFDGKRGVFGG
+1250 MDFD
-1262 RVLQSGSFDLKITA
+1262 
-1276 ADTQGATAEAAM
+1276 
-1288 RLEVLGRSS
+1288 
-1297 GQDRILTGT
+1297 
-1306 DGEDLLHGGLGN
+1306 
-1318 DVLAGGA
+1318 
-1325 GNDTLYGGIN
+1325 
-1335 SSDVYLF
+1335 
-1342 AAGHGHDTVKDATYQ
+1342 
-1357 GGKFTDTLRFDGAV
+1357 
-1371 SGSVRFIRSGN
+1371 
-1382 DLTVKAYGEDDSVTV
+1382 
-1397 ANYFQSV
+1397 
-1404 ANRHVRFEFA
+1404 
-1414 DKTLDAEAMKTA
+1414 
-1426 AMEIYGSDTGATLTG
+1426 
-1441 WHGNDTIHGGAGNDK
+1441 
-1456 IYGGYGKD
+1456 
-1464 TIIGGKGDDYLAGGI
+1464 
-1479 NTADTYVFAAGHGK
+1479 
-1493 DTVADGSTRAGVFT
+1493 
-1507 DRLVFE
+1507 
-1513 GGKQADAVF
+1513 
-1522 ARAQDSLLI
+1522 
-1531 RAFGEGDEVKV
+1531 
-1542 EHYYASAQSRDLSLS
+1542 
-1557 FADQMVN
+1557 
-1564 PAQLYERVQHIV
+1564 

>member
-1 MNHIQEIYISSLL
+1 MSNSQPVPSFFLANNGNYAETMLSYYLYGEAIPPEAESLASDKYIRNDKEIYISLSSNDYMNYVGNKFPI
-14 ADAVYTDIQKLR
+14 AQQKIFQKFFNSYLDSNKEDFIEHSNGDKIILSHNEFISYFYEDLK
-26 NNSARDNMEDIM
+26 NNN
-38 SERMSSYQ
+38 
-46 AKFIANN
+46 
-53 FEIVAALEKSDLYQ
+53 SDLYERLITSRNLIVSQ
-67 NGFAAAVWKGRAN
+67 YSLEPNTADYWQRALVFGSTSFALDTDSIRYVFDKQ
-80 TPYEGK
+80 TGK
-86 LFVSTRGTEPLT
+86 PLYL
-98 DFITDADLALNVAAQ
+98 DNIKLKPNDDNYDLESSDGLASMVNPILRSITDPSGIGRKVNIKYDGDFVALNGGRYTQEEYWEYVK
-113 AQIVEMTN
+113 N
-121 WWNRITTPINQ
+121 HP
-132 QVLQI
+132 
-137 IDSSILGR
+137 DSDNPSI
-145 NQDTKSRFIT
+145 
-155 EKVSGLGLIDINS
+155 
-168 TGEKLS
+168 
-174 VVVNGHSLG
+174 
-183 GHLASSFARIFA
+183 
-195 DSVKIEAVNTFNS
+195 
-208 AGFISS
+208 
-214 SESFFKEVEKAL
+214 
-226 YLPKTK
+226 P
-232 FFKEQNNYFTEHGIN
+232 
-247 VTTND
+247 
-252 WWFTQIGKRQPIFNE
+252 
-267 KDSNPINNHS
+267 
-277 MYKVTD
+277 
-283 ALALGYTLSLLDKNL
+283 KNL
-298 TLEKINQLFNLSSNK
+298 TPYTSEVMSALWNGLDKLLQLK
-313 SEASLENVLDFVRS
+313 SVQFVDDSERLVLFGTGNGDNFAGFKSHDGSIDLTNVFD
-327 IIIGK
+327 I
-332 DAKLTT
+332 A
-338 VGDVDKNA
+338 
-346 ASREEYHKNIVELRG
+346 
-361 RIESLVENGQ
+361 LVEKVLIERFIKKYN
-371 KFEFLKL
+371 KEINDSVNDFFVNHKDEFALSFWMMEGMSQAILDLPSKLAAYFVFKAERYIENKL
-378 NLEIAK
+378 NHYKQYIKNGIVYVAGDGNDTFIG
-384 TDSAEG
+384 TD
-390 MAMRYALKELSPF
+390 K
-403 ALVGFDYSKFNADG
+403 
-417 TLGLYSAVN
+417 
-426 PNGMTDQYLE
+426 
-436 ARFKMAGVWERFAAK
+436 
-451 DIDYEPLESRGE
+451 
-463 DNGRYLDLQKDM
+463 
-475 KLEVADYMN
+475 
-484 KVSYKFT
+484 
-491 LFGNTENNNLIGG
+491 
-504 LNEDRLFGS
+504 
-513 NGDDVLDGRAGS
+513 S
-525 DYLEGGNG
+525 DSFIGGNG
-533 DDTYRINGFDNVF
+533 NDTYTIKGFDTVY
-546 DSDRKGAIV
+546 DSDKQGSIVFKKGVI

-684 GAGRLSV
+684 GAGRLTV

-1194 GSENHAPEV
+1194 GAENHAPEV
-1203 QGRLNTQYARAGQEW
+1203 QGRLNTQYARAGREW

-1262 RVLQSGSFDLKITA
+1262 RVLQSGSFNLKITA

-1306 DGEDLLHGGLGN
+1306 DGEDLLRGGLGN

-1342 AAGHGHDTVKDATYQ
+1342 AAGHGHDTVRDATYQ

-1371 SGSVRFIRSGN
+1371 SGSARFIRSGN

-1426 AMEIYGSDTGATLTG
+1426 TMEIYGSDTGATLTG

>member
-1 MNHIQEIYISSLL
+1 MSNSQPVPSFFLANNGNYAETMLSYYLYGEAIPPEAESLASDKYIRNDKEIYISLSSNDYMNYVGNKFPI
-14 ADAVYTDIQKLR
+14 AQQKIFQKFFNSYLDSNKGDFIEHSNGDKIILSHNEFISYFYEDLK
-26 NNSARDNMEDIM
+26 NNN
-38 SERMSSYQ
+38 
-46 AKFIANN
+46 
-53 FEIVAALEKSDLYQ
+53 SDLYERLITSRNLIVSQ
-67 NGFAAAVWKGRAN
+67 YSLEPNTADYWQRALVFGSTSFALDTDSIRYVFDKQ
-80 TPYEGK
+80 TGK
-86 LFVSTRGTEPLT
+86 PLYL
-98 DFITDADLALNVAAQ
+98 DNIKLKPNDDNYDLESSDGLASMVNPILRSITDPSGIGRKVNIKYDGDFVALNGGRYTQEEYWEYVK
-113 AQIVEMTN
+113 N
-121 WWNRITTPINQ
+121 HP
-132 QVLQI
+132 
-137 IDSSILGR
+137 DSDNPSI
-145 NQDTKSRFIT
+145 
-155 EKVSGLGLIDINS
+155 
-168 TGEKLS
+168 
-174 VVVNGHSLG
+174 
-183 GHLASSFARIFA
+183 
-195 DSVKIEAVNTFNS
+195 
-208 AGFISS
+208 
-214 SESFFKEVEKAL
+214 
-226 YLPKTK
+226 P
-232 FFKEQNNYFTEHGIN
+232 
-247 VTTND
+247 
-252 WWFTQIGKRQPIFNE
+252 
-267 KDSNPINNHS
+267 
-277 MYKVTD
+277 
-283 ALALGYTLSLLDKNL
+283 KNL
-298 TLEKINQLFNLSSNK
+298 TPYTSEVMSALWNGLDKLLQLK
-313 SEASLENVLDFVRS
+313 SVQFVDDSERLVLFGTGNGDNFAGFKSHDGSIDLTNVFD
-327 IIIGK
+327 I
-332 DAKLTT
+332 A
-338 VGDVDKNA
+338 
-346 ASREEYHKNIVELRG
+346 
-361 RIESLVENGQ
+361 LVEKVLIERFIKKYN
-371 KFEFLKL
+371 KEINDSVNDFFVNHKDEFALSFWMMEGMSQAILDLPSKLAAYFVFKAERYIENKL
-378 NLEIAK
+378 NHYKQYIKNGIVYVAGDGNDTFIG
-384 TDSAEG
+384 TD
-390 MAMRYALKELSPF
+390 K
-403 ALVGFDYSKFNADG
+403 
-417 TLGLYSAVN
+417 
-426 PNGMTDQYLE
+426 
-436 ARFKMAGVWERFAAK
+436 
-451 DIDYEPLESRGE
+451 
-463 DNGRYLDLQKDM
+463 
-475 KLEVADYMN
+475 
-484 KVSYKFT
+484 
-491 LFGNTENNNLIGG
+491 
-504 LNEDRLFGS
+504 
-513 NGDDVLDGRAGS
+513 S
-525 DYLEGGNG
+525 DSFIGGNG
-533 DDTYRINGFDNVF
+533 NDTYTIKGFDTVY
-546 DSDRKGAIV
+546 DSDKQGSIVFKKGVI

-684 GAGRLSV
+684 GAGRLTV

-1194 GSENHAPEV
+1194 GAENHAPEV
-1203 QGRLNTQYARAGQEW
+1203 QGRLNTQYARAGREW

-1288 RLEVLGRSS
+1288 RLEVLGRAS

-1306 DGEDLLHGGLGN
+1306 DGEDLLRGGLDS

-1342 AAGHGHDTVKDATYQ
+1342 AAGHGHDTVRDATYQ

-1426 AMEIYGSDTGATLTG
+1426 TMEIYGSDTGATLTG

-1513 GGKQADAVF
+1513 GVKQADAVF

-1564 PAQLYERVQHIV
+1564 PTQLYERVQHIV